1 MNLSQPAEEQL
12 VSEQPE
18 QLIANCISFNGTIT
32 TDLIKLDETYYGFVL
47 RGPNGEEFP
56 LIIVKPQAGAKIEEE
71 IGKGDKVSA
80 VGMLIKHG
88 KDWAI
93 NVYELV
99 RLPTE
104 EEIKKMN

>member
-1 MNLSQPAEEQL
+1 
-12 VSEQPE
+12 
-18 QLIANCISFNGTIT
+18 
-32 TDLIKLDETYYGFVL
+32 
-47 RGPNGEEFP
+47 
-56 LIIVKPQAGAKIEEE
+56 LIIVKPQADTKIEEE

-80 VGMLIKHG
+80 VGMLTKHG